1 MQVTLCACSTRT
13 AADAV
18 ASLRSLA
25 RASRQRRFKSFSH
38 PRCSPATPHRGR
50 KSTSET
56 GQPLWTSRRCGETGR
71 RSSDPVEGPAG
82 HWHVRLVSTV
92 SGETL
97 APLPGTQPSQLVWA
111 TVRRHSI
118 ASFPDS
124 RSGLGS
130 GLYIEASPFGSLP
143 HQVWSL

>member
-1 MQVTLCACSTRT
+1 MCVCSTRT

-25 RASRQRRFKSFSH
+25 RTSRQWHFKSFSH

-56 GQPLWTSRRCGETGR
+56 DNPSGPPKGLGETGR
-71 RSSDPVEGPAG
+71 RSPDPVKGPAG
-82 HWHVRLVSTV
+82 HWHVCLVSTV

-97 APLPGTQPSQLVWA
+97 TPLPGAQPSQLVWA

-130 GLYIEASPFGSLP
+130 GLYSEASPFGSLP
-143 HQVWSL
+143 NQV